1 MFNLQE
7 FIENYLCLIYRNLQ
21 KITVFESMGK
31 QFKRIDF
38 FMLLIVGKVSKTC
51 LIGQY
56 QCDNGDCIDV
66 IFRCD
71 SQQDCFDGSDEKN
84 CCMYIVDIFVCYDVF
99 MNKY

>member
-1 MFNLQE
+1 
-7 FIENYLCLIYRNLQ
+7 
-21 KITVFESMGK
+21 
-31 QFKRIDF
+31 
-38 FMLLIVGKVSKTC
+38 MLLIVGKVSKTC

-84 CCMYIVDIFVCYDVF
+84 CRMYIVDVFVCYNVY
-99 MNKY
+99 MNIYVLNRLYIVYEMMMQLYFI